1 MINNF
6 IELSFKQ
13 IYLFLTTE
21 VGQDGVHQSEV
32 GVVMDGEVKDGVGL
46 VREGDLLVVNQL
58 GVGLVVEAYVEQ
70 AEVDQGGFGLL

>member
-1 MINNF
+1 
-6 IELSFKQ
+6 
-13 IYLFLTTE
+13 
-21 VGQDGVHQSEV
+21 
-32 GVVMDGEVKDGVGL
+32 MDGEVAKDGVGL